1 MPETTEIPEAT
12 EIPGTTEIL
21 ARLIAEPTLSRQ
33 PNLALLDYVEGLLVP
48 AGARIERFAA
58 PDGSRANLW
67 ATIGPDGPGGVI
79 LSGHSD
85 VVPVTGQAW
94 SSDPFTLTEK
104 DGRLYG
110 RGTADMKGFVAS
122 AIRAALLAAQGGLA
136 VPLHLALSYDEE
148 IGCIGVRALIGAL
161 AGRVDRPALCIIG
174 EPTAMQIATGH
185 KGKRALKACC
195 HGVEGHSALAPK
207 ALNALHLGAEFILA
221 LEAEQA
227 RLRESGAQDP
237 DYDIPYS
244 TIHAGVMQGGTAL
257 NIVPNL
263 CEIDFEIRNV
273 AADDPAR
280 ILADIRGAA
289 AGITARHG
297 NRFPTARI
305 GVEEVSGYPGLDTPK
320 DSAAVA
326 WLRSLLGPDAGLI
339 KVAFGTEGGLFDQ
352 TLGLPVLICGPGSM
366 DQGHKPDEYVSLAQL
381 AACDTMLASLVERLR
396 SGNPGLGGLS

>member
-1 MPETTEIPEAT
+1 MPAAIPETV
-12 EIPGTTEIL
+12 EIL

-33 PNLALLDYVEGLLVP
+33 PNLALLDYIEALLAQ

-67 ATIGPDGPGGVI
+67 ASVGPEGPGGVV

-85 VVPVTGQAW
+85 VVPVEGQAW
-94 SSDPFTLTEK
+94 TVDPFALTTR

-122 AIRAALLAAQGGLA
+122 ALRAMLVAASGPLE

-148 IGCIGVRALIGAL
+148 IGCIGVRSLISAL
-161 AGRVDRPALCIIG
+161 AARPHRPDLCIVG
-174 EPTAMQIATGH
+174 EPTGMQIATGH
-185 KGKRALKACC
+185 KGKVALKACC

-221 LEAEQA
+221 LEEAQT
-227 RLRESGAQDP
+227 RLREEGARDP
-237 DYDIPYS
+237 DYDIPFS
-244 TIHAGVMQGGTAL
+244 TIHAGVMRGGTAL

-273 AADDPAR
+273 AADDPGR
-280 ILADIRGAA
+280 ILAGIREAA
-289 AGITARHG
+289 DRIAARHG

-305 GVEEVSGYPGLDTPK
+305 GVEEVSSYPGLDTPK
-320 DSAAVA
+320 DSAAIA
-326 WLRSLLGPDAGLI
+326 WLSTLPGVDPALI
-339 KVAFGTEGGLFDQ
+339 KVAFGTEGGLFHEA
-352 TLGLPVLICGPGSM
+352 LGLPVLICGPGSM
-366 DQGHKPDEYVSLAQL
+366 EQGHKPDEDLSQSQLAQ
-381 AACDTMLASLVERLR
+381 CDAMLAGLVARLR
-396 SGNPGLGGLS
+396 KVAAGHPPG